1 MEREAMKNGLIMLT
15 SKIKKQDVHSKS
27 GVVKMDLKVED
38 IKTPKDC
45 NIICGTTHFI
55 KTAVDLYETL
65 AESSSSIKF
74 GLAFN
79 EASGDCLVRS
89 EGNDD
94 ELRKE
99 CEKIALQVGVG
110 HFFVILI
117 KNAYP
122 INVLNRIKSTSEVCN
137 VLCATANPL
146 QIIIAETSQGRSVV
160 GVVDGFKPKGV
171 ENEKQKNERRE
182 LMRKFKYKL

>member
-1 MEREAMKNGLIMLT
+1 
-15 SKIKKQDVHSKS
+15 
-27 GVVKMDLKVED
+27 MDLKVED

-45 NIICGTTHFI
+45 NLICGTTHFI

-65 AESSSSIKF
+65 VESSPSIKF
-74 GLAFN
+74 GVAFN

-89 EGNDD
+89 EGNDE

-99 CEKIALQVGVG
+99 CEKIAIQVGAG
-110 HFFVILI
+110 HFFVVLI

-122 INVLNRIKSTSEVCN
+122 INVLNRIKNTSEVCN
-137 VLCATANPL
+137 VLCATANQV
-146 QIIIAETSQGRSVV
+146 QIITAETSQGRGVL

-171 ENEKQKNERRE
+171 EDEKHKKDRRD
-182 LMRKFKYKL
+182 LMRKFNYKL